1 MLNFLRIL
9 ILALLVPAINKV
21 YGIDQPK
28 KVYKYERAELEG
40 YPNEAFVL
48 PRGQPDFISVAYITK
63 DNEIELRNRGEPIIK
78 GIYKYCYLKLN
89 DQDPRNRG
97 KPKKDTS

>member
-28 KVYKYERAELEG
+28 KVYKYERADQVG
-40 YPNEAFVL
+40 YPNESFIL
-48 PRGQPDFISVAYITK
+48 PRGQPYPI
-63 DNEIELRNRGEPIIK
+63 LRASNINTDVEH
-78 GIYKYCYLKLN
+78 
-89 DQDPRNRG
+89 RNRG
-97 KPKKDTS
+97 KPNIEGFISYLNQRDSLPRNKGEPKKDTS